1 MSDKQANIKKMLEMQ
16 KIFVALEHESGVN
29 SETYYAAPAGH
40 ALHNYR
46 QEYARLA
53 MEVCDMAH
61 AEKKSHRD

>member
-16 KIFVALEHESGVN
+16 QMFINLEREIGVD
-29 SETYYAAPAGH
+29 SETYYTAPAGH

-46 QEYARLA
+46 QEYLKLA

>member
-16 KIFVALEHESGVN
+16 KMFMNLEHESGVD

-46 QEYARLA
+46 HEYQQLA
-53 MEVCDMAH
+53 MEVCDLAH

>member
-16 KIFVALEHESGVN
+16 QMFMKLEHESGVS
-29 SETYYAAPAGH
+29 SETYYTAPTGH

-46 QEYARLA
+46 EEYARLA